1 MQSRHAPLQVEIRER
16 QGEYWFCKHAGQDI
30 PYSEV
35 PSTDQLDEH
44 GELPVN
50 CTGWITELENT
61 VQGKET
67 QLEHNLLWR
76 VIRLK
81 PQVCT
86 GWITVR
92 PGSMY
97 RITLKTGS
105 LYRFHHS
112 TALLLAGPLSVKIKL
127 HFSKVA
133 SPEVDFF
140 SFMILSLSLF

>member
-35 PSTDQLDEH
+35 PSTDQIDEH

-50 CTGWITELENT
+50 CRGWITELENT

-67 QLEHNLLWR
+67 HLEHNLLWR

-86 GWITVR
+86 GWITVLYWFDLCT
-92 PGSMY
+92 GW
-97 RITLKTGS
+97 ITVQDNCADWIIVQISS
-105 LYRFHHS
+105 LYCIAIGWA
-112 TALLLAGPLSVKIKL
+112 TLCQN
-127 HFSKVA
+127 
-133 SPEVDFF
+133 
-140 SFMILSLSLF
+140 